1 VVTGNG
7 AVQGELDELAQEA
20 LEEYGDATTFKRD
33 PELKSVLRSLW
44 DVMVDE
50 TKRMGGG
57 LQQILRCVVPAAR
70 GEGAGFVADRSCPFL
85 CRPVR
90 TRPHLWGCCRS
101 NIKNAQGIASNARSR
116 QPTVLDCLQPA

>member
-1 VVTGNG
+1 MPPKP
-7 AVQGELDELAQEA
+7 D
-20 LEEYGDATTFKRD
+20 KRD
-33 PELKSVLRSLW
+33 AELKSVLRSLW

-90 TRPHLWGCCRS
+90 TMPHLWGCCRS
-101 NIKNAQGIASNARSR
+101 NIKNAQGIASMLVRVS
-116 QPTVLDCLQPA
+116 QLCLTACNPPSLS